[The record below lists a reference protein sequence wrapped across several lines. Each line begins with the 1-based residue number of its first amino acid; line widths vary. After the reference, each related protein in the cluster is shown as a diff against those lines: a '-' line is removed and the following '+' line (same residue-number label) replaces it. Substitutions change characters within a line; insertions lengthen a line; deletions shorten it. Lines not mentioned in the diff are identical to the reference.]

1 MFKFNYFIDYCKALV
16 DYRKCTISNN
26 FWYRRGIYKMPSI
39 KYSKRMLNSAS
50 AVDMYI
56 LIRAALHCKVPET
69 VNKNRLPAFNYA
81 VPAPDN

>member
-1 MFKFNYFIDYCKALV
+1 
-16 DYRKCTISNN
+16 
-26 FWYRRGIYKMPSI
+26 MPSI